1 MQTVYYDPNKCM
13 SIRARHQNIQCCYDK
28 KLNSDYC
35 GIHTRSQNIIRIDSI
50 LGAQPIPAQAVAQ
63 EIAPVIVHDIIF
75 ENIMEEELVVP
86 PILPQ
91 EATQPIIKKRKPV
104 SKLNKSDI
112 YTYHDIKVNARINN
126 DKLERSCEFYEIP
139 FDADS
144 PRDSYKALKRLIIK
158 RVEPYLSHERSI
170 ITIQKVF
177 KGWNIRR
184 RQNCNNKEDCGT
196 MDLLFEIPIQYYID
210 YKDEDSF
217 IYGFD
222 IRSLHIIMSESN
234 PINPFTQKQL
244 VLGASGKKFF
254 EKYMKKMT
262 AVKEKEGVV
271 KFDSPKLT
279 KEQRFN
285 QTLIRVFQKI
295 DMLGHYTD
303 IAWFQNMSLYD
314 LNNFYKGAYDI
325 FAFRAQLS
333 PEIRRKIVRD
343 GILFQ
348 NFIGNLHHVQE
359 RTKHILQYEILREI
373 ERILDE
379 GEDKDSKILG
389 ITLILTVLVECSHA
403 AATALPHLVQSSFN

>member
-1 MQTVYYDPNKCM
+1 MQTVYYDINKCM

-28 KLNSDYC
+28 KPNSDYC

-50 LGAQPIPAQAVAQ
+50 LGAQQMPAQVNAPVPAPVPAPVFEQ
-63 EIAPVIVHDIIF
+63 EI
-75 ENIMEEELVVP
+75 VVP
-86 PILPQ
+86 
-91 EATQPIIKKRKPV
+91 ESVFKKKKSS
-104 SKLNKSDI
+104 SKQNKSDI
-112 YTYHDIKVNARINN
+112 YTYHDIKSKTRINN
-126 DKLERSCEFYEIP
+126 EKLERSCEFYGIK
-139 FDADS
+139 FDEEA
-144 PRDSYKALKRLIIK
+144 PRDSYKSLKRLIFK
-158 RVEPYLSHERSI
+158 RFEPYLTHESSI
-170 ITIQKVF
+170 IAIQKVF

-184 RQNCNNKEDCGT
+184 RKHCNNKEDCGT
-196 MDLLFEIPIQYYID
+196 MDFLYDIPIQYYID
-210 YKDEDSF
+210 YKDDDGF

-222 IRSLHIIMSESN
+222 IRSMHMIMSEAN

-244 VLGASGKKFF
+244 ILGVLGKNFF

-285 QTLIRVFQKI
+285 QTLVRVFQKI

-303 IAWFQNMSLYD
+303 IAWFQNMSLLD

-333 PEIRRKIVRD
+333 PEVRRKIVRD

-359 RTKHILQYEILREI
+359 RTKNILQYEILREI

-379 GEDKDSKILG
+379 GEDRDSKILG
-389 ITLILTVLVECSHA
+389 ISLILTVLVECSIA
-403 AATALPHLVQSSFN
+403 AALALPHLVQSSFD

>member
-1 MQTVYYDPNKCM
+1 MQAVFYDINKCM

-28 KLNSDYC
+28 KPNSDYC
-35 GIHTRSQNIIRIDSI
+35 GIHTRSQHIVRIDSI
-50 LGAQPIPAQAVAQ
+50 IGAQPMAAAPVVAQVVAEEAAPVLVEEPVQEVAPVAVQQAV
-63 EIAPVIVHDIIF
+63 
-75 ENIMEEELVVP
+75 
-86 PILPQ
+86 
-91 EATQPIIKKRKPV
+91 EALIKKKKLT
-104 SKLNKSDI
+104 SKQNKSDI
-112 YTYHDIKVNARINN
+112 YTYHDIKSKTRINN
-126 DKLERSCEFYEIP
+126 DKLERSCEFYGISY
-139 FDADS
+139 DAEV
-144 PRDSYKALKRLIIK
+144 PRNSYKALKRIIIK
-158 RVEPYLSHERSI
+158 RFEPYLSHEPSI
-170 ITIQKVF
+170 LTIQKVF

-184 RQNCNNKEDCGT
+184 RKNCNNKEDCGT
-196 MDLLFEIPIQYYID
+196 MDVLYEIPIQYYID
-210 YKDEDSF
+210 YKDEDGF
-217 IYGFD
+217 TYGFD
-222 IRSLHIIMSESN
+222 IRSLHIIMSEAN

-244 VLGASGKKFF
+244 ILGASGKKLF

-285 QTLIRVFQKI
+285 QTLVRVFQKI

-303 IAWFQNMSLYD
+303 IAWFQNMSLRD

-333 PEIRRKIVRD
+333 REVRMKIVRD

-379 GEDKDSKILG
+379 GEDRDCKILG

-403 AATALPHLVQSSFN
+403 AAIALPHLVQSSFD

>member
-1 MQTVYYDPNKCM
+1 MQTVYYDQNKCM

-28 KLNSDYC
+28 KANSDYC
-35 GIHTRSQNIIRIDSI
+35 GIHTRSQNIVRIDSI
-50 LGAQPIPAQAVAQ
+50 LGAQPMAAPMA
-63 EIAPVIVHDIIF
+63 APVAAPVA
-75 ENIMEEELVVP
+75 EEELVVP
-86 PILPQ
+86 PPVPVQ
-91 EATQPIIKKRKPV
+91 EAVHALIKKKKPA
-104 SKLNKSDI
+104 SKQNKSDI
-112 YTYHDIKVNARINN
+112 YTYHDIKAKTRINN
-126 DKLERSCEFYEIP
+126 EKLERSCEFYGIAY
-139 FDADS
+139 DADS
-144 PRDSYKALKRLIIK
+144 PRNSYKALKRLIIK
-158 RVEPYLSHERSI
+158 RIEPYLSHEGSI
-170 ITIQKVF
+170 IAIQKIF

-184 RQNCNNKEDCGT
+184 RRNCNNKEDCGT
-196 MDLLFEIPIQYYID
+196 MDSLFEIPIQYYID
-210 YKDEDSF
+210 YKDDDEF

-222 IRSLHIIMSESN
+222 IRSLHIIMSEAN

-244 VLGASGKKFF
+244 ILGASGKNFF

-262 AVKEKEGVV
+262 AVKEKEGIV

-285 QTLIRVFQKI
+285 QTLVRVFQKI

-303 IAWFQNMSLYD
+303 IAWFQNMSLHD

-333 PEIRRKIVRD
+333 PEIRRKIVKD

-389 ITLILTVLVECSHA
+389 ITLILTVLVECNYTA
-403 AATALPHLVQSSFN
+403 ALAMPHLVQSSFD

>member
-1 MQTVYYDPNKCM
+1 M

-28 KLNSDYC
+28 KVNSDYC
-35 GIHTRSQNIIRIDSI
+35 GIHTRSQHIVRIDSI
-50 LGAQPIPAQAVAQ
+50 LGAQPMVA
-63 EIAPVIVHDIIF
+63 APVAVQVAAPVA
-75 ENIMEEELVVP
+75 EEELVVP
-86 PILPQ
+86 PPVQVQ
-91 EATQPIIKKRKPV
+91 EAVQALIKKKKLA
-104 SKLNKSDI
+104 SKQNKSDI
-112 YTYHDIKVNARINN
+112 YTYHDIKAKTRINN
-126 DKLERSCEFYEIP
+126 EKLERSCEFYGIAY
-139 FDADS
+139 DAEA
-144 PRDSYKALKRLIIK
+144 PRDSYKALKRLMIK
-158 RVEPYLSHERSI
+158 RVEPYLSHEVSI
-170 ITIQKVF
+170 IAIQKVF

-184 RQNCNNKEDCGT
+184 RRNCNNKEDCGT
-196 MDLLFEIPIQYYID
+196 MDSLFEIPIQYYID
-210 YKDEDSF
+210 YKDESGF

-222 IRSLHIIMSESN
+222 IRSLHMIMSEAN

-244 VLGASGKKFF
+244 ILGESGKNFF

-303 IAWFQNMSLYD
+303 IAWFQNMTLYD

-333 PEIRRKIVRD
+333 PEIRRKIVKD

-348 NFIGNLHHVQE
+348 NFIGNLHHIQE
-359 RTKHILQYEILREI
+359 RNKHILQYEILREI

-379 GEDKDSKILG
+379 GEDIDSKILG
-389 ITLILTVLVECSHA
+389 VTLILTVLVECSYTA
-403 AATALPHLVQSSFN
+403 ALALPHLLQSSFN

>member
-1 MQTVYYDPNKCM
+1 
-13 SIRARHQNIQCCYDK
+13 
-28 KLNSDYC
+28 
-35 GIHTRSQNIIRIDSI
+35 
-50 LGAQPIPAQAVAQ
+50 
-63 EIAPVIVHDIIF
+63 
-75 ENIMEEELVVP
+75 
-86 PILPQ
+86 
-91 EATQPIIKKRKPV
+91 
-104 SKLNKSDI
+104 
-112 YTYHDIKVNARINN
+112 
-126 DKLERSCEFYEIP
+126 LERSCEFYGISY
-139 FDADS
+139 DAEV
-144 PRDSYKALKRLIIK
+144 PRNSYKALKRIIIK
-158 RVEPYLSHERSI
+158 RFEPYLSHEPSI
-170 ITIQKVF
+170 LTIQKVF

-184 RQNCNNKEDCGT
+184 RKNCNNKEDCGT
-196 MDLLFEIPIQYYID
+196 MDVLYEIPIQYYID
-210 YKDEDSF
+210 YKDEDGF
-217 IYGFD
+217 TYGFD
-222 IRSLHIIMSESN
+222 IRSLHIIMSEAN

-244 VLGASGKKFF
+244 ILGASGKKLF

-285 QTLIRVFQKI
+285 QTLVRVFQKI

-303 IAWFQNMSLYD
+303 IAWFQNMSLRD

-333 PEIRRKIVRD
+333 REVRMKIVRD

-379 GEDKDSKILG
+379 GEDRDCKILG

-403 AATALPHLVQSSFN
+403 AAIALPHLVQSSFD

>member
-1 MQTVYYDPNKCM
+1 M
-13 SIRARHQNIQCCYDK
+13 SIRARNQNSQCCYDK
-28 KLNSDYC
+28 KPNSDYC

-50 LGAQPIPAQAVAQ
+50 LGAQPMPAPVAIEEVVPVAAQ
-63 EIAPVIVHDIIF
+63 EVAPVAV
-75 ENIMEEELVVP
+75 EEVVP
-86 PILPQ
+86 AL
-91 EATQPIIKKRKPV
+91 IKKRKPN
-104 SKLNKSDI
+104 SKQNKSDI
-112 YTYHDIKVNARINN
+112 YTYYDIKSKTRINN
-126 DKLERSCEFYEIP
+126 EKLERSCEFYGIK
-139 FDADS
+139 FDEEA
-144 PRDSYKALKRLIIK
+144 PRDSYKSLKRLIFK
-158 RVEPYLSHERSI
+158 RFEPYITHESSI
-170 ITIQKVF
+170 IAIQKVF

-184 RQNCNNKEDCGT
+184 RKHCNNKEDCGT
-196 MDLLFEIPIQYYID
+196 MDVLYDIPIQYYID
-210 YKDEDSF
+210 YKDHDGF

-222 IRSLHIIMSESN
+222 IRSMHMIMSEAN

-244 VLGASGKKFF
+244 ILGALGKNFF

-285 QTLIRVFQKI
+285 QTLVRVFQKI

-303 IAWFQNMSLYD
+303 IAWFQNMSLLD

-333 PEIRRKIVRD
+333 FEIRRKIVRD

-359 RTKHILQYEILREI
+359 RTKNILQYEILREI

-379 GEDKDSKILG
+379 GEDRDSKILG
-389 ITLILTVLVECSHA
+389 ISLILTVLVECSYDA
-403 AATALPHLVQSSFN
+403 ALALPHLVQSSFD